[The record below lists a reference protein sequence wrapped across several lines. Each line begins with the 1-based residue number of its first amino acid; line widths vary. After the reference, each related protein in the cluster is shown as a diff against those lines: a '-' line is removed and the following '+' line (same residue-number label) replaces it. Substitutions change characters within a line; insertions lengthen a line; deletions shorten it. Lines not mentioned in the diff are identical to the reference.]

1 VLRQSGPP
9 DNGDIGG
16 EPTFSEFFG
25 GSRQE
30 WRRRCKDMA
39 VVMFRKSRATVWRK
53 GRRNGGFAK
62 KDSYHTEAAG
72 GLKC

>member
-1 VLRQSGPP
+1 
-9 DNGDIGG
+9 
-16 EPTFSEFFG
+16 
-25 GSRQE
+25 
-30 WRRRCKDMA
+30 
-39 VVMFRKSRATVWRK
+39 MFQKSRATVWRK